1 MIDTLT
7 ATSSRKKIVAWLSKA
22 QVKEK
27 YGDEADAMMEVLPS
41 RKHPKN
47 PKVQQYADCDDVATM
62 EISKGSTKSVKS
74 SKRLDKDQVAGLTDS
89 LNLTVDDEL
98 MEDAQNDFQ
107 NDAQAPEKLDLRLL
121 PTHLKRALKNRE
133 SQDPDDPEAPE
144 VQPKKLGPLDKL
156 SVCGE
161 DEEDVA
167 YSKAKKMGVMMAN
180 IKLKLSQALEGSK
193 KARYQPDPR
202 LKKEAQDSLKALAA
216 QSTALEQLL
225 VQKNSKLVK
234 IQALVQRSADVYK
247 EATRVTAGLLALNK
261 NTEK

>member
-7 ATSSRKKIVAWLSKA
+7 STSSRKKVVLWLSKA

-47 PKVQQYADCDDVATM
+47 PKVQQYADCDDIATM
-62 EISKGSTKSVKS
+62 EISKGSTKAVKTT
-74 SKRLDKDQVAGLTDS
+74 KRLDRDQVAGLTDS
-89 LNLTVDDEL
+89 LNLTVDDDL
-98 MEDAQNDFQ
+98 MEDARNDFQ
-107 NDAQAPEKLDLRLL
+107 NDSQAPEKMDVCLL
-121 PTHLKRALKNRE
+121 PTHLKRALKNKE
-133 SQDPDDPEAPE
+133 PKDPDDPEAPE
-144 VQPKKLGPLDKL
+144 EPKKLGPLDKL
-156 SVCGE
+156 SVFGE

-167 YSKAKKMGVMMAN
+167 YAKAKKMGVMMGN

-202 LKKEAQDSLKALAA
+202 LKKEAQDSLKALVA
-216 QSTALEQLL
+216 QSTALEQLV
-225 VQKNSKLVK
+225 VQRNSKLVK
-234 IQALVQRSADVYK
+234 IQAIVQRSADVHK
-247 EATRVTAGLLALNK
+247 EATRVTSSLLALNR